1 LDNFLDVKKGI
12 KMRFDN
18 RKSALLA
25 IFVFIV
31 FLFFFFC
38 PVTLVDEG
46 DNNIRIF
53 STGLT
58 KVIFYEDVQY
68 TFKEENIFF
77 YEEIP
82 FKEFIFLNVQNG
94 FLPRQRG
101 DSLLQRQSSDS
112 TAMVYFKNKD
122 TLYNLDNFF
131 YNEKW
136 LEEWIVESKDF
147 LENISEIDEPMY
159 ILYMDQSRS
168 FQVLPSVYVVNSM
181 KDLVHELSHYF
192 FGYKVK
198 VSSKDTWHEILA
210 ETNSLLFLR
219 EVYPEEYLK
228 ELELKKTGFYDEPYG
243 ESIISFMERLD
254 FDKEKIFDIERY
266 ILNNFD
272 RLDDKSFEN
281 LVETK
286 IKQ

>member
-1 LDNFLDVKKGI
+1 MGIDNKKKTLLVI
-12 KMRFDN
+12 F
-18 RKSALLA
+18 AL
-25 IFVFIV
+25 
-31 FLFFFFC
+31 FLFFFFY
-38 PVTLVDEG
+38 PVTLVDEE

-58 KVIFYEDVQY
+58 KVIFYDDIQY
-68 TFKEENIFF
+68 TFKEKTIFF

-82 FKEFIFLNVQNG
+82 FEEFILLNVQNG
-94 FLPRQRG
+94 FLLRQNG
-101 DSLLQRQSSDS
+101 DSLVQKQSNDS
-112 TAMVYFKNKD
+112 SAMVYLKNKN
-122 TLYNLDNFF
+122 TLYHLDNVF

-136 LEEWIVESKDF
+136 LENWIVESKDF
-147 LENISEIDEPMY
+147 LENVSEIDEPLY
-159 ILYMDQSRS
+159 ILYMNQSRS
-168 FQVLPSVYVVNSM
+168 FQVLPSVYVVDSI

-198 VSSKDTWHEILA
+198 TSPKDTWHEILA

-219 EVYPEEYLK
+219 EVSSEQYFE

-243 ESIISFMERLD
+243 ESVISFMERLD

-281 LVETK
+281 LFEN
-286 IKQ
+286 IN

>member
-1 LDNFLDVKKGI
+1 MGIDNKK
-12 KMRFDN
+12 KT
-18 RKSALLA
+18 LLV
-25 IFVFIV
+25 IFVFAL
-31 FLFFFFC
+31 FLFFFFY
-38 PVTLVDEG
+38 PVTLVDEE

-58 KVIFYEDVQY
+58 KVIFYDDIQY
-68 TFKEENIFF
+68 TFKEKTIFF

-82 FKEFIFLNVQNG
+82 FEEFILLNVQNG
-94 FLPRQRG
+94 FLSRQNG
-101 DSLLQRQSSDS
+101 DSLVQKQSNDS
-112 TAMVYFKNKD
+112 SAMVYLRNKNN
-122 TLYNLDNFF
+122 LYHLDNVF

-136 LEEWIVESKDF
+136 LENWIVESKDF
-147 LENISEIDEPMY
+147 LENVSEIDEPLY
-159 ILYMDQSRS
+159 ILYMNQSRS
-168 FQVLPSVYVVNSM
+168 FQVLPSVYVVDSI

-198 VSSKDTWHEILA
+198 TSPKDTWHEILA

-219 EVYPEEYLK
+219 EVSSEQYFE

-243 ESIISFMERLD
+243 ESVISFMERLD

-281 LVETK
+281 LFEN
-286 IKQ
+286 IN

>member
-1 LDNFLDVKKGI
+1 MGI
-12 KMRFDN
+12 DN
-18 RKSALLA
+18 RKRTLLV
-25 IFVFIV
+25 IFIFIL
-31 FLFFFFC
+31 FLFFFFY
-38 PVTLVDEG
+38 PVTLVDEE

-58 KVIFYEDVQY
+58 KVIFFDDIQY
-68 TFKEENIFF
+68 IFKKKTIFF
-77 YEEIP
+77 YKEITFEELIL
-82 FKEFIFLNVQNG
+82 LNVQNG
-94 FLPRQRG
+94 FLLRQSG
-101 DSLLQRQSSDS
+101 DTLVQRQSNGS
-112 TAMVYFKNKD
+112 TAMVYFKNKN

-136 LEEWIVESKDF
+136 LENWIVESKDF
-147 LENISEIDEPMY
+147 LENVSEIDEPMY
-159 ILYMDQSRS
+159 IIYMDQSRS
-168 FQVLPSVYVVNSM
+168 FQVLPSIYIINSI

-198 VSSKDTWHEILA
+198 TSSKDTWHEILA
-210 ETNSLLFLR
+210 EANSLLFLR
-219 EVYPEEYLK
+219 EVSPEKYLK

-243 ESIISFMERLD
+243 ESVISFMERLD

-272 RLDDKSFEN
+272 RLDDKRFEN

-286 IKQ
+286 IKQWRY

>member
-1 LDNFLDVKKGI
+1 MKKGI
-12 KMRFDN
+12 KMGIDN

-25 IFVFIV
+25 IFVFIL
-31 FLFFFFC
+31 FLFFFFY

-46 DNNIRIF
+46 DNNIRVF

-58 KVIFYEDVQY
+58 QVIFYDDIQY

-82 FKEFIFLNVQNG
+82 FEEFILLNVQNG
-94 FLPRQRG
+94 FLLRQSG
-101 DSLLQRQSSDS
+101 DSLVQRQSNDS
-112 TAMVYFKNKD
+112 SAMVYFKNKN
-122 TLYNLDNFF
+122 TLYNLYNLDNFF

-136 LEEWIVESKDF
+136 LEELVVESKDF

-159 ILYMDQSRS
+159 IIYMDQSRS
-168 FQVLPSVYVVNSM
+168 FQVLPSVYVVNSS

-198 VSSKDTWHEILA
+198 ASPTDTWHEILA

-228 ELELKKTGFYDEPYG
+228 ELELKKSGFYDEPYG
-243 ESIISFMERLD
+243 ESVISFMEWLD

-272 RLDDKSFEN
+272 RLDDKRFEN
-281 LVETK
+281 LVEN
-286 IKQ
+286 IN

>member
-1 LDNFLDVKKGI
+1 MNFYKK
-12 KMRFDN
+12 KRT
-18 RKSALLA
+18 LLV
-25 IFVFIV
+25 IFVFV
-31 FLFFFFC
+31 LFLFFFFY
-38 PVTLVDEG
+38 PVTFVDEE

-58 KVIFYEDVQY
+58 KVIFYQDIEHS
-68 TFKEENIFF
+68 FIEKSIFF
-77 YEEIP
+77 YAPIP
-82 FKEFIFLNVQNG
+82 FEEFALLNVQNG

-101 DSLLQRQSSDS
+101 DSLVQRQSNDS
-112 TAMVYFKNKD
+112 TAMVYFKSKN
-122 TLYNLDNFF
+122 TLYNYDNFF
-131 YNEKW
+131 YNKIW
-136 LEEWIVESKDF
+136 LEDRIVQSKDF

-168 FQVLPSVYVVNSM
+168 FQVLPSVYVVNSV

-198 VSSKDTWHEILA
+198 ASSTDTWHEILA

-228 ELELKKTGFYDEPYG
+228 ELELKKSGFYDEPYG
-243 ESIISFMERLD
+243 ESVISFMERLD

-272 RLDDKSFEN
+272 RLDDKRFEN
-281 LVETK
+281 LVEN
-286 IKQ
+286 IN

>member
-1 LDNFLDVKKGI
+1 MGIDNKK
-12 KMRFDN
+12 KT
-18 RKSALLA
+18 LLV
-25 IFVFIV
+25 IFVFIL
-31 FLFFFFC
+31 FLFFFFY
-38 PVTLVDEG
+38 PVTLVDEE
-46 DNNIRIF
+46 DYNIRIF
-53 STGLT
+53 STSLT
-58 KVIFYEDVQY
+58 KVIFYDDIQY
-68 TFKEENIFF
+68 TFKEKTIFF

-82 FKEFIFLNVQNG
+82 FEEFILLNVQNG
-94 FLPRQRG
+94 FLLRQNG
-101 DSLLQRQSSDS
+101 DSLVQKQSNDS
-112 TAMVYFKNKD
+112 SAMVYLKNKN
-122 TLYNLDNFF
+122 TLYNLDNVF

-136 LEEWIVESKDF
+136 LENWIIESKDF
-147 LENISEIDEPMY
+147 LENVSEIDEPLY
-159 ILYMDQSRS
+159 ILYMNQSRS
-168 FQVLPSVYVVNSM
+168 FQVLPSVYVVNSI

-198 VSSKDTWHEILA
+198 ASPKDTWHEILA

-219 EVYPEEYLK
+219 EVSSEQYFE

-243 ESIISFMERLD
+243 ESVISFMERLD

-272 RLDDKSFEN
+272 RLDDKRFEN

>member
-1 LDNFLDVKKGI
+1 MKKGI
-12 KMRFDN
+12 KMGIDN
-18 RKSALLA
+18 KKRTLLV
-25 IFVFIV
+25 IFVFIL
-31 FLFFFFC
+31 FLFFFFY
-38 PVTLVDEG
+38 PVTLVDEE

-58 KVIFYEDVQY
+58 KVIFYDDIQY
-68 TFKEENIFF
+68 TFKEKTIFF

-82 FKEFIFLNVQNG
+82 FEEFILLNVQNG
-94 FLPRQRG
+94 FLSRQNG
-101 DSLLQRQSSDS
+101 DSLVQKQSNDLS
-112 TAMVYFKNKD
+112 AIVYLKNKN
-122 TLYNLDNFF
+122 TLYNLDNVF

-136 LEEWIVESKDF
+136 LEKWIVESKDF
-147 LENISEIDEPMY
+147 LENVSEINEPLY
-159 ILYMDQSRS
+159 ILYMNQSRS
-168 FQVLPSVYVVNSM
+168 FQVLPSIYVVNSI

-198 VSSKDTWHEILA
+198 ASPKDTWHEILA

-219 EVYPEEYLK
+219 EVSSEQYFE

-243 ESIISFMERLD
+243 ESVISFLERLD

-281 LVETK
+281 LFEN
-286 IKQ
+286 IN